1 MLKTDREAFLCIPNE
16 TGQHVILRGH
26 VCEGRKAN
34 RTAEFE
40 TPDLFIEAEMK
51 ALLLFDDQ
59 GVLVQEPV
67 LIDGVE
73 EDGQLA
79 RVEISSLGDAVP
91 HEIHRTYRLR
101 VRHRGLAIRL
111 DDQKELEILDI
122 SSRGLAFRSDCG
134 FELGTHLDIV
144 LSNGDENYRGRGI
157 VRSAKQLSDGTNRC
171 GVECLGDGADRSLFE
186 ALPRL
191 FEEYQWEELRGRS
204 EIGSSVSS

>member
-26 VCEGRKAN
+26 VVDGKRSR

-40 TPDLFIEAEMK
+40 TPDLFIEAEME

-67 LIDGVE
+67 LIDEVE
-73 EDGQLA
+73 QDGDRA
-79 RVEISSLGDAVP
+79 RVEITSLGNAVP
-91 HEIHRTYRLR
+91 HEMHRTYRLR
-101 VRHRGLAIRL
+101 VRQCGLEIRL
-111 DDQKELEILDI
+111 DEQTELEILDI

-134 FELGTHLDIV
+134 FELGTPLEIG
-144 LSNGDENYRGRGI
+144 LSDRDAQYRGRGI
-157 VRSAKQLSDGTNRC
+157 VRSTKQLADGTTRC
-171 GVECLGDGADRSLFE
+171 GVECLEDGPERSLFD

-191 FEEYQWEELRGRS
+191 FEAYQWEELRRRS
-204 EIGSSVSS
+204 EIRSSGS